1 MPASKT
7 SIRLPLKRHRYLV
20 VYHHQNKIAEDQK
33 VCSIDHLGHRISKLK
48 FSANPMWL
56 DPQALR
62 ALPKEIFPAL
72 QVERPLRRADVLAV
86 VDGR

>member
-7 SIRLPLKRHRYLV
+7 SIRLPLQRRYHLV
-20 VYHHQNKIAEDQK
+20 VYHHQHKVAKDQK

-48 FSANPMWL
+48 FCPDPMWFN
-56 DPQALR
+56 PQALR
-62 ALPKEIFPAL
+62 ALPKEVLPAL
-72 QVERPLRRADVLAV
+72 QVERPLGRADVLAV